1 MSDGTPPNASKHLR
15 RLGDPT
21 AREYQ
26 RRLAA
31 TGRPAATRCATC
43 GALHF
48 PPLARC
54 PECGTETEWLVLP
67 ARGSLHAF
75 TTQETALRFRAP
87 TVLALAEIG
96 GVVIPGIVEEAIS
109 ELRIDEQVE
118 IEVRPEP
125 ETGMLILVFIP
136 L

>member
-1 MSDGTPPNASKHLR
+1 MSDATSPKGSKHLH

-26 RRLAA
+26 RRLAS

-43 GALHF
+43 GALRF

-75 TTQETALRFRAP
+75 TTQETSLRFRTP
-87 TVLALAEIG
+87 TVLALAEIA
-96 GVVIPGIVEEAIS
+96 GVVVPGIIEEAIS
-109 ELRIDEQVE
+109 KLRIGEQVDV
-118 IEVRPEP
+118 EVREEP
-125 ETGMLILVFIP
+125 ETGMSIIIFIP
-136 L
+136 S